1 MIKYIIPCGISVNL
15 ERYFIKQIE
24 KSSIYILFLF
34 MNLWEK
40 SSPVAIINQFIQLIS
55 NNSLLIVF

>member
-1 MIKYIIPCGISVNL
+1 MIKYIIPFGISVNL

-40 SSPVAIINQFIQLIS
+40 KLSRC
-55 NNSLLIVF
+55 NN